1 MLDKGRVWFD
11 RKITKWRW
19 YKDMNTFKLF
29 FHLILTANYQDSDF
43 ENITVKRGQR
53 VASIRSLSAE
63 TGLSEKQVRTAIK
76 HLKETQE
83 VAHTPT
89 PKYSVFTILNYD
101 LYQQR
106 THETANEGQTKGK
119 RGANEGQQLNKDKKD
134 KKDKKYKGAPAG
146 AKKSVLG
153 RGGGHT
159 DF

>member
-19 YKDMNTFKLF
+19 YTDLNTFKLF
-29 FHLILTANYQDSDF
+29 FHLVLTANYKDTDF

-63 TGLSEKQVRTAIK
+63 TGLTERQVRTAIN
-76 HLKETQE
+76 HLKTTQE
-83 VAHTPT
+83 VTHVSMS
-89 PKYSVFTILNYD
+89 KYSVFTVINYD
-101 LYQQR
+101 LCQKP
-106 THETANEGQTKGK
+106 THDFANDRQTDDKQVTSD
-119 RGANEGQQLNKDKKD
+119 RQQLKKDKEY
-134 KKDKKYKGAPAG
+134 KKDKKYKDAPAG